1 MFIFFNYFL
10 ELMTSNIP
18 VILFT
23 DFSKSG
29 YNSETVK
36 IFNKMKSRIFFDD
49 HIQSANF
56 INQNWD
62 KIEKWWWSDKVQ
74 KTENYF

>member
-1 MFIFFNYFL
+1 MKRV
-10 ELMTSNIP
+10 E
-18 VILFT
+18 
-23 DFSKSG
+23 FSL
-29 YNSETVK
+29 
-36 IFNKMKSRIFFDD
+36 DD

-74 KTENYF
+74 N